1 MSICEECGRDV
12 SIGDFPF
19 CPHGHGNNLQKPM
32 TPYTDTQLAATPM
45 EFSTISEKVRFM
57 DRNSIVPRG
66 EARQKSSSPTLSSS
80 VIRAAIHE
88 AIQETRR

>member
-1 MSICEECGRDV
+1 MSVCEECGRDV

-32 TPYTDTQLAATPM
+32 TPYIDTQLAATPM

-57 DRNSIVPRG
+57 DRNGIVPRG
-66 EARQKSSSPTLSSS
+66 EARLSRPSSGPSSTD
-80 VIRAAIHE
+80 IRSAIRE
-88 AIQETRR
+88 VFREIR

>member
-1 MSICEECGRDV
+1 VSICEECGRDV

-57 DRNSIVPRG
+57 DRNGIVPRS
-66 EARQKSSSPTLSSS
+66 EARLVHSSPGPSSTDIS
-80 VIRAAIHE
+80 SAIREVLREI
-88 AIQETRR
+88 R